1 MPEGSTYNYVS
12 ATEMVKLLSERA
24 EQLNYTDNRKYYP
37 LHEKVKS
44 KVVSGGSNV
53 LLAAMELFDDSIEFP
68 VLLVRNGR
76 QLRVHR
82 DIVLPQHIRNYMTIK
97 IGDRFI
103 MGDVSPDMIAECI
116 NTNLAELD
124 IYFNQ
129 R

>member
-1 MPEGSTYNYVS
+1 
-12 ATEMVKLLSERA
+12 MVKLLSERA
-24 EQLNYTDNRKYYP
+24 EQLNYIDNRDYYP

-76 QLRVHR
+76 KLRIHR
-82 DIVLPQHIRNYMTIK
+82 DIVLPQHIRNYMTLK

-103 MGDVSPDMIAECI
+103 MGDITPDLIAESI

-124 IYFNQ
+124 IYFN
-129 R
+129 RR